1 MRQTVLSIFAVIL
14 AFSIQSE
21 ASAQSDSPTLT
32 ANASFHCLWW
42 SEAEMENLDPNSPP
56 PKRTDVIIKKWE
68 YSDPV
73 GIPHPDV
80 VDLVMEIG
88 NKGQSQSP
96 QLVADISGQWRIGP
110 IASQRKAAWG
120 PSTLLKTWNLEGLL
134 PGQTASVRVA
144 IDLAGRMSELR
155 TKNAWPWQFRASL
168 TVRDAHSGKT
178 LLSREFPL
186 PIQPGD

>member
-14 AFSIQSE
+14 ACTIQSE
-21 ASAQSDSPTLT
+21 ASAPSASSTLT

-56 PKRTDVIIKKWE
+56 PKRTDVMIKKWE

-80 VDLVMEIG
+80 VDLVMEIR

-110 IASQRKAAWG
+110 IASQRKAVWA
-120 PSTLLKTWNLEGLL
+120 P
-134 PGQTASVRVA
+134 
-144 IDLAGRMSELR
+144 
-155 TKNAWPWQFRASL
+155 
-168 TVRDAHSGKT
+168 AH
-178 LLSREFPL
+178 R
-186 PIQPGD
+186 